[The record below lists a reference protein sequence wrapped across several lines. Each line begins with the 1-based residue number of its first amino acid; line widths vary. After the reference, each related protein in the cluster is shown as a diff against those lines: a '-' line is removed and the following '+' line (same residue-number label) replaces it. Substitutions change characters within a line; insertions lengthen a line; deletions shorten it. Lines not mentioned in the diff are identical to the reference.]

1 MPTALDELLPE
12 GGVTSGEEGV
22 LACIPAEEVR
32 SLGVETVMIAR
43 GPDFVQKESAGRVE
57 GAVQV
62 VGHAAFLAAGGA
74 DECPELGFEQ
84 TFLAFLG
91 AEDNDQTYRAFG
103 ELRR

>member
-1 MPTALDELLPE
+1 MLCDVGPE

-32 SLGVETVMIAR
+32 SLGVETVMIAG

-62 VGHAAFLAAGGA
+62 VGEAAFFSAGGRDEGAQFGFEEAFLAR
-74 DECPELGFEQ
+74 
-84 TFLAFLG
+84 LG
-91 AEDNDQTYRAFG
+91 AQNDD
-103 ELRR
+103 